1 MSTDPRHQMSSGPAI
16 KIVNLALQG
25 GGAHG
30 AFTWGVLDR
39 LVEDER
45 IAVEGIS
52 ATSAGAMNG
61 TVFTYGYAI
70 GGRDGAKRAL
80 DEFWQRVSGIGKIKQ
95 FEENPW
101 HKEWQSYWRSYARIL
116 KPIFEL
122 MGRMTFLMS
131 PYEFNPLNINPL
143 KDALEEVVD
152 FDVLRRADCPLKL
165 FLSATNVRTGKI
177 KVFEKGEVTADAVL
191 ASACLPMLFQA
202 VEVGGEHY
210 WDGGYMGNPALF
222 PLIYQCESRDIVVV
236 HINPLERRDLPKSAF
251 EILNRMNEVSF
262 NSSLM
267 REMRAISFVTEL
279 VDAGNV
285 VGDSLRR
292 MFMHSILADEII
304 TTLGASSTFNADWTF
319 LTGLRDVGRRF
330 TDAWLVAN
338 YDRLGK
344 ESTADV
350 GRYL

>member
-1 MSTDPRHQMSSGPAI
+1 MSTDPRPQPASDPAVKVI
-16 KIVNLALQG
+16 NLALQG

-52 ATSAGAMNG
+52 ATSAGAMNA
-61 TVFTYGYAI
+61 TVFTYGYSV
-70 GGRDGAKRAL
+70 GGRYGAKRAL
-80 DEFWQRVSGIGKIKQ
+80 EDFWHRVSRIGKIMQ
-95 FEENPW
+95 LQDNSW
-101 HKEWQSYWRSYARIL
+101 HKGWQNYWRSYTSMF
-116 KPIFEL
+116 KPLFEA
-122 MGRMTFLMS
+122 MGRMTYLMS

-143 KDALEEVVD
+143 KDVLEEVVD
-152 FDVLRRADCPLKL
+152 FDVLRRANCPLKL

-177 KVFEKGEVTADAVL
+177 KVFEKGEVTADVVL

-202 VEVGGEHY
+202 VEIGGEPY

-222 PLIYQCESRDIVVV
+222 PLIYQCESRDIVIV
-236 HINPLERRDLPKSAF
+236 HINPLERPDLPRTAF
-251 EILNRMNEVSF
+251 EILNRMNEISF

-267 REMRAISFVTEL
+267 REMRAIGFITGL
-279 VDAGNV
+279 IDGGNV
-285 VGDSLRR
+285 STDTLHRL
-292 MFMHSILADEII
+292 FMHSIMADEIV

-319 LTGLRDVGRRF
+319 LTELRDVGRRF
-330 TDAWLVAN
+330 TNTWLTAN
-338 YDRLGK
+338 FDRLGK

-350 GRYL
+350 GRYQ